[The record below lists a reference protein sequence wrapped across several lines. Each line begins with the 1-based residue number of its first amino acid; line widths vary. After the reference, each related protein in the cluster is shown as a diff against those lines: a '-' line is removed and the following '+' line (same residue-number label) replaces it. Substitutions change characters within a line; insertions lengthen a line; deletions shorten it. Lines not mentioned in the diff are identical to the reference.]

1 MKKLSLIFSLT
12 AVLFLPLFAAQE
24 PLVLPHIERIP
35 KAADFSWICPEILQK
50 GQPDKITAPHTLDVR
65 SCDIS
70 AWNFRQY
77 TAQELADILTFDS
90 KTKFPAKNK
99 LPKGFSVKKIFQ
111 NGKKPG
117 LGVAA
122 LHKQGITGK
131 NVSVAIIDQNLLGTH
146 QEYKNQ
152 LVWYEED
159 PWWQQAEDSS
169 MHASAVAS
177 ILAGKTVGVAPQV
190 NLFLFAPS
198 FGKSD
203 ENQYDAGPIA
213 HMLRRVAELNRQLP
227 AAQKIRVVSISR
239 GFGPHDLA
247 AEEFAAAQKALEDD
261 GVAVFTTND
270 VFTLSRA
277 HSLAAPDKLPYCR
290 PAYWFDKSE
299 LPLYSQITDIT
310 VPTDFRVLA
319 SPTGNKDYVHYANG
333 GLSWAVPYVA
343 GLYALSVQVKPDL
356 TKAEFIQAVAA
367 TNQTQNCVWQE
378 VKFTSLLVNPQKL
391 IQYLQAKAGTR

>member
-12 AVLFLPLFAAQE
+12 AVLSLPLFAAQE
-24 PLVLPHIERIP
+24 PLVLPHTERSP

-70 AWNFRQY
+70 AWDFRQY

-131 NVSVAIIDQNLLGTH
+131 NVSVAIIDQNLLVTH

-227 AAQKIRVVSISR
+227 TAQKIRVVSISR

-261 GVAVFTTND
+261 GVSVFTTND

>member
-12 AVLFLPLFAAQE
+12 AVLSFPLFAAQE
-24 PLVLPHIERIP
+24 PLVLPHIERNP
-35 KAADFSWICPEILQK
+35 KAADFSWWCPEILQK
-50 GQPDKITAPHTLDVR
+50 GQPDKMTAPHTLDVR

-70 AWNFRQY
+70 AWDFRQY

-131 NVSVAIIDQNLLGTH
+131 NVSVAIIDQNLLVTH

-261 GVAVFTTND
+261 GVSVFTTND

-356 TKAEFIQAVAA
+356 TKEEFTQAVAA

-378 VKFTSLLVNPQKL
+378 VKFTSLLINPQKL

>member
-12 AVLFLPLFAAQE
+12 AVLSLPLFAAQE

-70 AWNFRQY
+70 AWDFRQY

-131 NVSVAIIDQNLLGTH
+131 NVSVAIIDQNLLVTH

-203 ENQYDAGPIA
+203 ENQYDAGPMA

-290 PAYWFDKSE
+290 PAYWFDKSK

-356 TKAEFIQAVAA
+356 TKEEFTQAVAA
-367 TNQTQNCVWQE
+367 TNQTQTCVWQE
-378 VKFTSLLVNPQKL
+378 VKFKSLLVNPQKL

>member
-12 AVLFLPLFAAQE
+12 AVLSLPLFAAQE
-24 PLVLPHIERIP
+24 PLVLPHIERSP

-70 AWNFRQY
+70 AWDFRQY

-131 NVSVAIIDQNLLGTH
+131 NVSVAIIDQNLLVTH

-227 AAQKIRVVSISR
+227 TAQKIRVVSISR

-261 GVAVFTTND
+261 GVSVFTTND

>member
-12 AVLFLPLFAAQE
+12 AVLALPLFAAQE
-24 PLVLPHIERIP
+24 PLVLPHIERSP

-70 AWNFRQY
+70 AWDFRQY

-90 KTKFPAKNK
+90 KTKFPVKNK

-131 NVSVAIIDQNLLGTH
+131 NVSVAIIDQNLLVTH

-247 AEEFAAAQKALEDD
+247 AAEFAAAQKALEDD

-290 PAYWFDKSE
+290 PAYWFDKSK

-391 IQYLQAKAGTR
+391 IQYLQAKAGAR